1 MRSSRR
7 GSSRR
12 RTTFVVASAV
22 ALMLLAGCGTQ
33 KAGSAA
39 IAGDQRLSESQ
50 VADQIEEL
58 SALYDANP
66 DTDRLSD
73 AQLTQAAIS
82 WWLNGQ
88 VLEAFAEENDVEATT
103 TQIDQVLGPDD
114 QRKQIS
120 LGAGIAPSQLDEAA
134 RALVRYQ
141 VAVRALMTGGLS
153 QKQAATELSARLDQT
168 AQELGVRV
176 NPRFGS
182 GWVPGLQQQLAPR
195 NPDRLSSP
203 AKGTETVPPQP
214 AIQP

>member
-1 MRSSRR
+1 
-7 GSSRR
+7 
-12 RTTFVVASAV
+12 
-22 ALMLLAGCGTQ
+22 MLLAGCGTQ

-66 DTDRLSD
+66 DSDRLSD

-114 QRKQIS
+114 QREQIS

-153 QKQAATELSARLDQT
+153 QKQAATELSTRLEQT

-214 AIQP
+214 VIQP